1 LLVDSGSIRGIF
13 AVTVDTIEFIHELTL
28 SDIPSVSLH
37 HARRCLLDTLGVAA
51 AALAI
56 DTGQIVRAHAAAF
69 HGTAKAGARM
79 LFDGRRVA
87 PPGAAMAGA
96 AMIDS
101 FDAHDGHRFTKG
113 HVGVVVVPA
122 VLAFADEI
130 MRGNA
135 AEFLT
140 RIVLGYE
147 IASRAGVALHAT
159 VPEYH
164 TSGAWNSIAAAA
176 IGARVLGF
184 DRETTRHALG
194 IAEYY
199 GPRSQMMR
207 VIDHPSMLKDGSTMG
222 GFAGVSAALLAADGF
237 TGAPAITVEDEAV
250 AYLWDDLG
258 SRWGMDEQYL
268 KPHPVCR
275 WAQPPV
281 EAVMALRDEV
291 KAADVESILIH
302 TFFNAVRLAKN
313 DPSHTE
319 EAQYSTPFPVAAA
332 LVHGRLTAAEIDGDG
347 LRDPE
352 VQRLCKSV
360 RLIEDETYTARFPAE
375 RWARVELT
383 MKDGRVVKSPPCKP
397 RGDPDEPLPDAE
409 VAAKFAMLAGPALG
423 ADRAA
428 RISDAIFAWAADSDL
443 DGLMEDLL
451 EGARP

>member
-1 LLVDSGSIRGIF
+1 MLFMDPGSIRGIF
-13 AVTVDTIEFIHELTL
+13 AVTADAIAFIHELTL
-28 SDIPSVSLH
+28 SDIPPAALH
-37 HARRCLLDTLGVAA
+37 NARRCLLDTLGVAA
-51 AALAI
+51 AALVI

-69 HGTAKAGARM
+69 HGAAAVGARM

-101 FDAHDGHRFTKG
+101 FDAHDGHPFTKG
-113 HVGVVVVPA
+113 HAGVVVVPA
-122 VLAFADEI
+122 ALAFADEI
-130 MRGNA
+130 MRGDA

-147 IASRAGVALHAT
+147 IATRAGVALHAT

-164 TSGAWNSIAAAA
+164 TSGAWNGIAAAA
-176 IGARVLGF
+176 IGARAMGLDG
-184 DRETTRHALG
+184 EATRNALG

-222 GFAGVSAALLAADGF
+222 GFAGVSAALLAAAGF
-237 TGAPAITVEDEAV
+237 TGAPAITVEDAAV
-250 AYLWDDLG
+250 AYLWEDLG
-258 SRWGMDEQYL
+258 RRWGMDEQYL

-281 EAVMALRDEV
+281 EAVLALRHEAP
-291 KAADVESILIH
+291 AADVETVTIH
-302 TFFNAVRLAKN
+302 TFHNAVRLAKR

-332 LVHGRLTAAEIDGDG
+332 LVHGRLTGAEINGDG
-347 LRDPE
+347 LKDPE
-352 VQRLCKSV
+352 VLRLSKGM
-360 RLIEDETYTARFPAE
+360 RLIDDETYTARFPAE

-383 MKDGRVVKSPPCKP
+383 MKDGRVIESPPCKP
-397 RGDPDEPLPDAE
+397 RGNPDEPLSDAE

-423 ADRAA
+423 TEGAA
-428 RISDAIFAWAADSDL
+428 RISDAVFGFGADGNL
-443 DGLMEDLL
+443 DALIEDLL
-451 EGARP
+451 SPPA